1 MKVLKRRLYHIVGYP
16 KATETDR
23 SYNNYVEADVYYDKG
38 GYSYFSYKAI
48 PRGYY
53 MSTSIMGRFTWEG
66 VAMESHTFGGR
77 GYKQTIKEV
86 SRQTAKASHEAIEYY
101 EKNIDE
107 YVKNA
112 FPDLELEFEE
122 EIDGGE
128 LYG

>member
-1 MKVLKRRLYHIVGYP
+1 MKVLKRRFYRIVGCP

-38 GYSYFSYKAI
+38 GMSWFSYKVI

-53 MSTSIMGRFTWEG
+53 MSTSIMGRFTSGG
-66 VAMESHTFGGR
+66 VAMESHTLGGR

-86 SRQTAKASHEAIEYY
+86 SRQTAKASREAIEYY
-101 EKNIDE
+101 EKNIDK
-107 YVKNA
+107 YVKDA
-112 FPDLELEFEE
+112 FSDLELEFEE